1 MIVSQL
7 RTTGVNELSVLDAL
21 RAVPREDFVEPSRRP
36 VAYADVATP
45 AGGGRFLLPPEVLGG
60 LIQKAG
66 LKPGESALVIGGA
79 TGYAAAVLA
88 EMGLD
93 VTLLESDPVLA
104 ERARALLNGKARVV
118 EGALAEGTKKGAPFD
133 FILIDGAVEDVPAAL
148 IKLLR
153 DGGRLATVQAGA
165 ATVGRAAMGVRAD
178 GAFALRPFADAP
190 AAVRLPGFECAK
202 AFQF

>member
-7 RTTGVNELSVLDAL
+7 RTTGVNEPLVLDAL
-21 RAVPREDFVEPSRRP
+21 RAVPREDFVEPSRRA

-66 LKPGESALVIGGA
+66 LKAGESALVIGGA
-79 TGYAAAVLA
+79 TGYSAAVLA
-88 EMGLD
+88 EMGLE

-104 ERARALLNGKARVV
+104 ERARVLLNGKARVV
-118 EGALAEGTKKGAPFD
+118 EGALAEGTKKVASFD

-153 DGGRLATVQAGA
+153 DGGRLATVQAGTA
-165 ATVGRAAMGVRAD
+165 AVGRAAIGVRA
-178 GAFALRPFADAP
+178 GSAFALRPFADAP
-190 AAVRLPGFECAK
+190 AAVRLPGFECAR